1 MYMYVCLV
9 WCFPNSEG
17 FREGGKQGMIKVAN
31 PIRDEIIII
40 VKITVNI
47 AIVITIQ
54 IPKTGAIALQ
64 RLWP

>member
-1 MYMYVCLV
+1 MSCMV
-9 WCFPNSEG
+9 FPKLRRFS
-17 FREGGKQGMIKVAN
+17 RGGKQGMIKVAN